1 MILPPEHAALMV
13 LRHGKS
19 AWGDAALDDFERP
32 LKGRGR
38 KDTAAIAELLY
49 EEGLLPELVLCS
61 SARRTRETWEALAS
75 SWGDATPEC
84 RFVDALY
91 LASAPGIERVLSEEP
106 RDERRVLLIG
116 HNPGLQEFVGGRSG
130 AAVFMKTAHLAIL
143 APEQPAGSLGAA
155 RRLALFVRGR
165 DVRKEG

>member
-1 MILPPEHAALMV
+1 MILPPEHAALLV

-19 AWGDAALDDFERP
+19 AWGDAAIEDFERP

-38 KDTAAIAELLY
+38 KDAVAVAELLRD
-49 EEGLLPELVLCS
+49 EGLMPALVLCS
-61 SARRTRETWEALAS
+61 SARRTRETWDALAAC
-75 SWGDATPEC
+75 WGEESPEC

-91 LASAPGIERVLSEEP
+91 LASAPGIERVLSEELT
-106 RDERRVLLIG
+106 DERRVLVIG
-116 HNPGLQEFVGGRSG
+116 HNPGLQDFVGERSG
-130 AAVFMKTAHLAIL
+130 ASVFMKTAHLGVL
-143 APEQPAGSLGAA
+143 APEQPSGALDEA